1 MALKGIGLN
10 GKAEIH
16 MRKLKMW
23 LLGLAA
29 AAMLSVS
36 ACAQEIPEGSL
47 NGNGSVSAE
56 KNQAESAD
64 ENSQAV
70 SSSENGGNRVSSAS
84 GTSFNLADVPAYS
97 GQPYVAVNGNVPYF
111 TDADLTDVSFESYSD
126 LDSLGRCGVAYASV
140 SQDTMP
146 TEKRGSIGE
155 VKPTGWHTAK
165 YDNVDGKYL
174 YNRCHLIGYQLTAEN
189 ANVKNLITGTRY
201 LNVQGMLPFENLTAD
216 YVKETGN
223 HVMYRVTP
231 VFEGDNLVASGV
243 LMEAESVEDQ
253 GEGVLFCVYV
263 YNVQPGIAIDYATG
277 ESWADGSGSA
287 GSTAGQGTAGNGS
300 SQNQSAGSGA
310 AGSSGG
316 GAGSS
321 GSSATVQTYI
331 LNTNSKKFHLPSCT
345 SVTQMKVHVL
355 DNLHEKFGVDVSDKA
370 IRKAVK
376 EHNEVCK
383 ILTEIGE
390 LRKAENPVITG
401 YEYHILNL
409 VSFTCPKRL
418 ILPYLKE
425 TLKEI
430 KARKPDPKPW
440 YRARVAMVGSEIDDP
455 SLTKLFE
462 DCGAFICSDRY
473 CFGSTPGREV
483 IELNNEEDALTQI
496 CRHVM
501 EHSECARYISDE
513 KVHQRRETA
522 DRLAK
527 EFGAEGII
535 YEQMKYCD
543 YWGF

>member
-56 KNQAESAD
+56 ENQAESAD
-64 ENSQAV
+64 GDSQAV

-231 VFEGDNLVASGV
+231 VWRRNPSRIRARE
-243 LMEAESVEDQ
+243 
-253 GEGVLFCVYV
+253 CC
-263 YNVQPGIAIDYATG
+263 
-277 ESWADGSGSA
+277 SA
-287 GSTAGQGTAGNGS
+287 
-300 SQNQSAGSGA
+300 
-310 AGSSGG
+310 
-316 GAGSS
+316 
-321 GSSATVQTYI
+321 
-331 LNTNSKKFHLPSCT
+331 CT
-345 SVTQMKVHVL
+345 SIMSSRVL
-355 DNLHEKFGVDVSDKA
+355 RSIMRQEKAGRTVL
-370 IRKAVK
+370 
-376 EHNEVCK
+376 EVREAQPDRERLEMAAAR
-383 ILTEIGE
+383 INRLDREQ
-390 LRKAENPVITG
+390 
-401 YEYHILNL
+401 L
-409 VSFTCPKRL
+409 V
-418 ILPYLKE
+418 
-425 TLKEI
+425 
-430 KARKPDPKPW
+430 
-440 YRARVAMVGSEIDDP
+440 
-455 SLTKLFE
+455 
-462 DCGAFICSDRY
+462 
-473 CFGSTPGREV
+473 
-483 IELNNEEDALTQI
+483 
-496 CRHVM
+496 
-501 EHSECARYISDE
+501 
-513 KVHQRRETA
+513 RREAALDPLEAARRFRPTFSIPTRKNFIFQA
-522 DRLAK
+522 AHLSPR
-527 EFGAEGII
+527 
-535 YEQMKYCD
+535 
-543 YWGF
+543 